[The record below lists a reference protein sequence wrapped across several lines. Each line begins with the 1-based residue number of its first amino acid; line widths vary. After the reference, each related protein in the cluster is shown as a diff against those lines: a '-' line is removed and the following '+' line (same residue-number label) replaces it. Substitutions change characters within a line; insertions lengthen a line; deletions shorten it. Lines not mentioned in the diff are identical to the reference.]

1 MSLQQP
7 ENPAAKPRRTPHR
20 MRVKPGAAA
29 EALKASRGLI
39 APAARALGTSRS
51 SLQTMI
57 KRYARLEK
65 VVREQRGTLGDFAES
80 QMVTLMSEKHWP
92 AIQFYLST
100 QCRDRGYVLPKGTA
114 LNAEVSNTMMISSV
128 IVNAVPSGKY
138 LAEAP
143 GAEIEV
149 DGRSLLGGREVID
162 VKPDAPD
169 ETK

>member
-1 MSLQQP
+1 
-7 ENPAAKPRRTPHR
+7 
-20 MRVKPGAAA
+20 
-29 EALKASRGLI
+29 
-39 APAARALGTSRS
+39 
-51 SLQTMI
+51 
-57 KRYARLEK
+57 
-65 VVREQRGTLGDFAES
+65 
-80 QMVTLMSEKHWP
+80 
-92 AIQFYLST
+92 
-100 QCRDRGYVLPKGTA
+100 VLPKGTA